1 MDKDKRTYI
10 VLGQN
15 GSERDDY
22 SMDDNLAASLSIAL
36 ALRKFTNESP
46 SAQRDQK
53 NDSILWEYTKE
64 IKGAI
69 YDLALQYKI
78 IAPNNSESN
87 HIQYNLMRCFHIPH
101 KKDEALLRLCNLLIF
116 LHSKKSVF
124 VDGFGKIETTEKA
137 LIENAILQQ
146 FFESLN
152 VSHKIEDYA
161 RLITWSSPN
170 PPKELEIKQAC
181 NGSIIDYVYTDNNPR
196 PLSISLESLEYIKQA
211 EELPFHKKGKEY
223 TATIYAHQKLKYY
236 GFINYNNRI
245 LTGQAAFIYD
255 VLQYLGYFKNEPTIR
270 QRQCDKNKA
279 KRNKII
285 DIIY

>member
-10 VLGQN
+10 VLEQN
-15 GSERDDY
+15 GNEVDDY
-22 SMDDNLAASLSIAL
+22 SMDDNLTDALSIAL

-46 SAQRDQK
+46 SAQRNK
-53 NDSILWEYTKE
+53 ENDSILWKYTTE
-64 IKGAI
+64 IKSVI
-69 YDLALQYKI
+69 YNLALQYKI
-78 IAPNNSESN
+78 IAPNNSEN
-87 HIQYNLMRCFHIPH
+87 HHIQYNLIRCFHIPH
-101 KKDEALLRLCNLLIF
+101 KKDETLLRLCNLLIF
-116 LHSKKSVF
+116 LYSKKSILM
-124 VDGFGKIETTEKA
+124 DGFGKIGTTEKE
-137 LIENAILQQ
+137 LIENAVLQQ

-152 VSHKIEDYA
+152 VSHKIEYYA

-170 PPKELEIKQAC
+170 PPEELEIKQVS
-181 NGSIIDYVYTDNNPR
+181 NGSFIDYVYTDNNPR
-196 PLSISLESLEYIKQA
+196 PLSISLKSLEYIKQS

-236 GFINYNNRI
+236 GFIKYTNRI